1 MLDMELQC
9 LEFGLLSVFQSC
21 FCSVL
26 THCVPT
32 AEFYKAFKDDI
43 LPNCLKLFNKV
54 EREETEPNS
63 VYEASVT
70 LISKLDNDA
79 IFDFVFRQ
87 YLSM

>member
-9 LEFGLLSVFQSC
+9 LEFGLISVFQCC

-43 LPNCLKLFNKV
+43 LPKCLKLFHKI
-54 EREETEPNS
+54 EWEETEPNL
-63 VYEASVT
+63 VYEGSVI

-79 IFDFVFRQ
+79 IFDFGFR
-87 YLSM
+87 